1 MIVWVGLLDKSD
13 DYISRLANYQADGS
27 NKEGKSVSTGQFF
40 FVIGIVGMIA
50 SAVAAVFSARILRRQ
65 EKKLKEQIW
74 NEYQ

>member
-1 MIVWVGLLDKSD
+1 M
-13 DYISRLANYQADGS
+13 
-27 NKEGKSVSTGQFF
+27 STGQFF

-65 EKKLKEQIW
+65 EKKMKEQIW

>member
-1 MIVWVGLLDKSD
+1 MFESVCLTKVMIIFQDLPIIKRMAQIRRERVCPRDS
-13 DYISRLANYQADGS
+13 
-27 NKEGKSVSTGQFF
+27 FF
-40 FVIGIVGMIA
+40 FVIGIIGMIA